1 MNCKG
6 VKLDYK
12 GRCKVGGGNNDCIC
26 ILIYK
31 PVCGVD
37 GKTYGNSC

>member
-1 MNCKG
+1 MNCKK
-6 VKLDYK
+6 VKLKHK
-12 GRCKVGGGNNDCIC
+12 GKCKKPINDCIC
-26 ILIYK
+26 ILIYQ